1 MEMDMRILQLELPL
15 KISSQTVLLLAAFT
29 SLMVIKTRSR
39 ALFHKYVSCWE
50 LPPIH
55 VERGK
60 VYAFVA
66 RGWEERLPRSIG
78 VDG

>member
-15 KISSQTVLLLAAFT
+15 KISSQTVLLAAFT

-39 ALFHKYVSCWE
+39 ALSHKYVSCWE

-60 VYAFVA
+60 VYAVVA
-66 RGWEERLPRSIG
+66 RGWEERLPHSIG
-78 VDG
+78 ADG